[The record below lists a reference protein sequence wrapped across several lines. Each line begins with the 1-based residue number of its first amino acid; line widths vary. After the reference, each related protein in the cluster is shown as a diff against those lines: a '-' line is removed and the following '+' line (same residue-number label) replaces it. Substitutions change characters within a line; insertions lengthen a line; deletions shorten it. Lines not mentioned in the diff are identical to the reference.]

1 MIYGFDDTKVKIP
14 VVPCGHIVERT
25 GEPESGSGVYSI
37 DGEDYIRY
45 AAEKDG
51 LFFCVLDTA
60 TDGAVVRSTGSA
72 GAAVTVTINDFTI
85 GTFYV
90 GPNERSYLYTPA
102 FPVKEDDVILLSN
115 RYSDTKVYAAI
126 RFYSFEEI

>member
-14 VVPCGHIVERT
+14 VVPCGHIVDRE
-25 GEPESGSGVYSI
+25 GEPEGGSGTILI
-37 DGEDYIRY
+37 DGNDYIHY
-45 AAEKDG
+45 TAEKDG

-60 TDGAVVRSTGSA
+60 HDGAVVRSTGSA
-72 GAAVTVTINDFTI
+72 GAAITVTINDFTI
-85 GTFYV
+85 GIFYI
-90 GPNERSYLYTPA
+90 GASEETYLYTPMI
-102 FPVKEDDVILLSN
+102 PVKEDDVIKLTN